1 MAILW
6 VTFSWLFLGASVVFH
21 DVHAKTKLV
30 LLYDAVALSLACITV
45 QLSLLVS
52 PSHHLYW
59 SAVMVSTQFMRIT
72 TGVLL
77 ILQQFFVWQQGASGL
92 LHVADLLLF
101 MRMKNAF
108 GLIHQAMLR
117 SAACMHLVVLCLA
130 AFRVR
135 LCGITSS
142 FVELW
147 EASCQMQGATKLEMA
162 KRIRIDSSVSFVE
175 RVAEEAKASNA
186 SPAATA
192 SISPVSSSG

>member
-108 GLIHQAMLR
+108 GLIHQA
-117 SAACMHLVVLCLA
+117 
-130 AFRVR
+130 VR
-135 LCGITSS
+135 TAES
-142 FVELW
+142 E
-147 EASCQMQGATKLEMA
+147 EPA
-162 KRIRIDSSVSFVE
+162 RSSVQTVHTRMRLAFE
-175 RVAEEAKASNA
+175 VAA
-186 SPAATA
+186 
-192 SISPVSSSG
+192 